1 MCVCVCVCV
10 RRIWLE
16 LVYQNINSVCT
27 MIIISFITEN
37 QIMYEKDDNYNKVT
51 AKKMTSVSEMS

>member
-1 MCVCVCVCV
+1 MC
-10 RRIWLE
+10 RIWLE

-37 QIMYEKDDNYNKVT
+37 QIMYEKDDNYNKVIT
-51 AKKMTSVSEMS
+51 KKMTSVSEMS